1 MIVLA
6 VMSNVWMYFLK
17 KGEEI
22 LTQVSSASTD
32 SQPVGGEDREVRLL
46 SLWNIMLV

>member
-1 MIVLA
+1 MFECI
-6 VMSNVWMYFLK
+6 FLK

-32 SQPVGGEDREVRLL
+32 SQPVGEDREVRLL
-46 SLWNIMLV
+46 SL